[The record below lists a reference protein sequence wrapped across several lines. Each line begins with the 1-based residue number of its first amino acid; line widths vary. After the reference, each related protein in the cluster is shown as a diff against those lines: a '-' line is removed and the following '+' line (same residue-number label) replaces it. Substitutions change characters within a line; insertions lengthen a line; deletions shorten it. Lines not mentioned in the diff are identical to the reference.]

1 MGDVFILGAGFSKA
15 INVAMPTMKELSEE
29 VITKLESSPFPIQDT
44 LYAMGKNVELWMTY
58 LSQQQ
63 PWLNEEH
70 HHRNLALAADILAA
84 DIRRHIC
91 DVIITRTKTSI
102 ESPIP
107 EWLTSLINQWHSQR
121 AFVIT
126 LNYDTLVERAA
137 HKVPINGKEGVLAE
151 SLYPPYF
158 SNIQSRSGEAMWSEL
173 KTDTFSYFKLH
184 GSTNL
189 YYSGRHSFYGE
200 TIFLSKAPPWGT
212 EYSEYESRSRMISG
226 DKEVLIIPP
235 VTDKLT
241 YFNNETVRRLWRE
254 ASEALHAASRV
265 IVIGYSLPPPD
276 LGMTFFLQ
284 HSQPSE
290 NTAVYVVDEDSKV
303 VSHYEKVLPKLKVR
317 GDFAGET
324 GAVSEFVCKYAG
336 LLPI

>member
-15 INVAMPTMKELSEE
+15 ISDAMPTMQELSEE
-29 VITKLESSPFPIQDT
+29 VIAKLESSPFPIQHT

-63 PWLNEEH
+63 PWLSEEH
-70 HHRNLALAADILAA
+70 HYRNLALAA

-91 DVIITRTKTSI
+91 EVITARTKKSM

-107 EWLTSLINQWHSQR
+107 DWLTSLINQWHSQR

-151 SLYPPYF
+151 SMYPPFF
-158 SNIQSRSGEAMWSEL
+158 SNIQSRSGEGMWGEL
-173 KTDTFSYFKLH
+173 RTDTFSYFKLH

-189 YYSGRHSFYGE
+189 YYSGRPSFYGE

-212 EYSEYESRSRMISG
+212 EYAEYESRSRIISG

-235 VTDKLT
+235 VTDKLS
-241 YFNNETVRRLWRE
+241 YFNNETVRRIWRE
-254 ASEALHAASRV
+254 ASDALYAASRV
-265 IVIGYSLPPPD
+265 FVIGYSLPPPD

-290 NTAVYVVDEDSKV
+290 STAVYIVDNDSKV
-303 VSHYEKVLPKLKVR
+303 VTHYERVLPKLRVR
-317 GDFAGET
+317 GEFAGGT
-324 GAVSEFVCKYAG
+324 DVVSEFVCKYPE
-336 LLPI
+336 LPPIEG